1 MRQVRTITLS
11 GRLQARHDL
20 NRLCAEAI
28 NRQIESGQAE
38 PTHLRNRRRH
48 LARQILKRIP
58 HVSRLSAKRLMHAAA
73 MVLAMWGFSGMTM
86 PRQAGAAPVFQH
98 TSLAGFD
105 VGRNAK
111 PTFVDIDNDGDLD
124 AFAGERNGTV
134 KFYRNTGTAA
144 APNFV
149 AANGTTII
157 NPLAAVAV
165 GYNAAPTFADIDN
178 DGDLDAFI
186 GELYGTV
193 KFYRNDDVSGNG
205 TAPVFV
211 AVTGAGNPLA
221 GFDVGSYVTPTFA
234 DIDNDGDLD
243 AFIGEST
250 GTVKFYRNTGTN
262 AAPVFAADAAG
273 NPLAGFD
280 VGLYAAPTFAD
291 IDNDGDLDAFV
302 GEGFGTVKFYRNTGA
317 AAAPVFAAAN
327 GTTIINPLAAV
338 DVVGDKDNFKGN
350 GATPTFADIDND
362 GDLDAFVGEYS
373 STAKFYR
380 NTGTAAAPVFAANP
394 LAGFDVGFYATP
406 AFADIDN
413 DGDLDAF
420 AGEST
425 GTVKF
430 YRNTGTSA
438 APVFA
443 AANGTT
449 IINPLA
455 GFYSGGRTAPAFAD
469 IDNDGDLD
477 AFLGGFYGTVKFFRN
492 DDASGNGTAPVFV
505 AVTGAG
511 NPLNGVA
518 VGLKATPTFADID
531 NDGDLDAFVGESTGT
546 VKFYRNTGTA
556 AAPNFAADAAANP
569 LAGFGVG
576 GSIRAAPAFADI
588 DNDGDLD
595 AFVGEPYGTVKFYRN
610 TGTAA
615 APNFAADA
623 AANPLAGFNVGGIGS
638 APAFADI
645 DNDGDLDAF
654 VGEGFGTVQFFENF
668 DPSPVT
674 MADALTVTAGL
685 AATTADV
692 TANDSFKPE
701 GPAAS
706 FTIAAFTQGA
716 HGAVADNGGNTF
728 TYTPTAG
735 FTGVDSFTY
744 TLSDGAGNTAVGTV
758 NVTVSA
764 NSAPAPTA
772 PAINTNEDISASSQ
786 ISPNDPDVGD
796 TQAYAVTTAATNGSA
811 SVDASGLASYAPN
824 ANFNGADSF
833 VVTVTDAA
841 GATGTVTINATVNA
855 VNDPPVITL
864 TGTTPLNSEAG
875 QAYAD
880 AGATATDI
888 EDGNLTGSIVTLNPV
903 NTGVLGQY
911 IVTYNVT
918 DSGSLAATQVTR
930 TVNVVDTIAPVITL
944 SGASPV
950 NINAGTP
957 YVDAGATAND
967 SFEGNL
973 TAGIVTVNPVN
984 TNVPGVYIVTYNVS
998 DSSTNPAPQVTRTVN
1013 VNAVTVVPPTP
1024 LPGGGTVG
1032 LAAPPGASLFNA
1044 SAGPVPPGAPPGV
1057 VFPLGTIS
1065 YSVLT
1070 PAVGASVTVTLTFS
1084 APLPANL
1091 VLYKIDSA
1099 GVFTL
1104 IPAGP
1109 PPAGK
1114 WVQTGPNTVDLT
1126 LIDGGP
1132 FDQDG
1137 VANGIIVD
1145 PLVPG
1150 AAAPA
1155 PPAPPPPPAPAAVGV
1170 NGLFFTTGGSLSLTG
1185 AVTPG
1190 SRTGTVVDA
1199 YITITLPTRQTFYL
1213 QPDGSWSLTIAPVV
1227 ASWPL
1232 APVSGTILDYV
1243 FQGTEPPGV
1252 YFAKIFFTLP
1262 ATMTPVGREARRF
1275 FIFTP

>member
-48 LARQILKRIP
+48 LARQILKHIP
-58 HVSRLSAKRLMHAAA
+58 HASRLSAKRLLHAAA

-105 VGRNAK
+105 VGKTAK

-144 APNFV
+144 APNF
-149 AANGTTII
+149 AADSAA
-157 NPLAAVAV
+157 NPLAGFDV
-165 GYNAAPTFADIDN
+165 GWNAAPAFADIDN

-193 KFYRNDDVSGNG
+193 KFYRNTGTA
-205 TAPVFV
+205 TAPVFT
-211 AVTGAGNPLA
+211 ATGANDPNTGQPVTNPLA

-243 AFIGEST
+243 AFVGEFNV
-250 GTVKFYRNTGTN
+250 GVKFYRNTGTN
-262 AAPVFAADAAG
+262 AVPVFTATGANDPNTG
-273 NPLAGFD
+273 QPVVNPLNGVAVGF
-280 VGLYAAPTFAD
+280 YAAPAFAD

-302 GEGFGTVKFYRNTGA
+302 GEGFGTVKFYRNTGTN
-317 AAAPVFAAAN
+317 AAPVFTATGAN
-327 GTTIINPLAAV
+327 DPNTGQPVVNPLAGF
-338 DVVGDKDNFKGN
+338 DVGDF
-350 GATPTFADIDND
+350 ATPTFADIDND
-362 GDLDAFVGEYS
+362 GDLDAFVGEYN

-380 NTGTAAAPVFAANP
+380 NTGTTAAPVFAANP
-394 LAGFDVGFYATP
+394 LASFNVGFYATP

-438 APVFA
+438 APLFA
-443 AANGTT
+443 ADAAG
-449 IINPLA
+449 NPLA
-455 GFYSGGRTAPAFAD
+455 GSDSGGRAAPAFAD

-477 AFLGGFYGTVKFFRN
+477 AFLGGWYGTVKFFRN
-492 DDASGNGTAPVFV
+492 TGTNAVPVFT
-505 AVTGAG
+505 ATGANDPNTG
-511 NPLNGVA
+511 QPVVNPLAGFD

-546 VKFYRNTGTA
+546 VKFFRNTGTA
-556 AAPNFAADAAANP
+556 AAPVFIATGANDPNTGQPVVNP

-576 GSIRAAPAFADI
+576 GGIRAAPAFADI

-595 AFVGEPYGTVKFYRN
+595 AFVGESYGTVKFYRN
-610 TGTAA
+610 MGTAA

-654 VGEGFGTVQFFENF
+654 VGEGYGTVQFFENF

-674 MADALTVTAGL
+674 VADALTVTAGL

-716 HGAVADNGGNTF
+716 HGAVADNGDNTF
-728 TYTPTAG
+728 TYTPTIG

-744 TLSDGAGNTAVGTV
+744 TLSDGAGNTVVGTV

-764 NSAPAPTA
+764 NSAPVPTA

-796 TQAYAVTTAATNGSA
+796 TQAYAVTTAATNGAA
-811 SVDASGLASYAPN
+811 SVDASGLATYAPN

-833 VVTVTDAA
+833 AVTVTDAA
-841 GATGTVTINATVNA
+841 GATGAVTINVTVNA
-855 VNDPPVITL
+855 VNDAPTAASAVIVSNEDV
-864 TGTTPLNSEAG
+864 PSAG
-875 QAYAD
+875 QTPSVTDVDIATNGDTHTFTIITQPAHGAASIVANKLVYTPSLNFNGPD
-880 AGATATDI
+880 AFTFRAMDSGGLSVNGTATVTMIPVNDAPVAVNDTAATPQDTPVVTGNVLTNDTDVDGDVLSVSASDPASVQGGTVVDNGDGTFTYTPPAGFSGTDSFTYTAN
-888 EDGNLTGSIVTLNPV
+888 DGNGGTAVG
-903 NTGVLGQY
+903 
-911 IVTYNVT
+911 
-918 DSGSLAATQVTR
+918 
-930 TVNVVDTIAPVITL
+930 TVNV
-944 SGASPV
+944 
-950 NINAGTP
+950 
-957 YVDAGATAND
+957 
-967 SFEGNL
+967 
-973 TAGIVTVNPVN
+973 TVN
-984 TNVPGVYIVTYNVS
+984 
-998 DSSTNPAPQVTRTVN
+998 AP
-1013 VNAVTVVPPTP
+1013 
-1024 LPGGGTVG
+1024 
-1032 LAAPPGASLFNA
+1032 
-1044 SAGPVPPGAPPGV
+1044 
-1057 VFPLGTIS
+1057 
-1065 YSVLT
+1065 
-1070 PAVGASVTVTLTFS
+1070 
-1084 APLPANL
+1084 
-1091 VLYKIDSA
+1091 
-1099 GVFTL
+1099 
-1104 IPAGP
+1104 
-1109 PPAGK
+1109 
-1114 WVQTGPNTVDLT
+1114 
-1126 LIDGGP
+1126 
-1132 FDQDG
+1132 
-1137 VANGIIVD
+1137 
-1145 PLVPG
+1145 
-1150 AAAPA
+1150 AAAPD
-1155 PPAPPPPPAPAAVGV
+1155 PPPPPAPAAVGV
-1170 NGLFFTTGGSLSLTG
+1170 NGLFFTTGGSLMLTG

-1190 SRTGTVVDA
+1190 SLTGTVVDA
-1199 YITITLPTRQTFYL
+1199 YITITLPTRDIFYL
-1213 QPDGSWSLTIAPVV
+1213 QPDGTWSLTVAPVV
-1227 ASWPL
+1227 ASWPM

-1243 FQGTEPPGV
+1243 FQGSELSGV
-1252 YFAKIFFTLP
+1252 YIFRIFFRQPGTI
-1262 ATMTPVGREARRF
+1262 TPVGREARRF
-1275 FIFTP
+1275 FIFTL